1 MNFLSYFAVKYVQ
14 QLENIS
20 KSSKYCLGHILKGQK
35 VLNDRMNL
43 ENNKATPSRK
53 FSTQEGLALVAA
65 FGQTLQIFQ
74 DTIVSQFAKE
84 TSAQRKPNL
93 I

>member
-1 MNFLSYFAVKYVQ
+1 MF
-14 QLENIS
+14 
-20 KSSKYCLGHILKGQK
+20 SSWRTFQKARNTAWVTFGQK

-74 DTIVSQFAKE
+74 DAIVSQFAKE
-84 TSAQRKPNL
+84 T
-93 I
+93 

>member
-1 MNFLSYFAVKYVQ
+1 MFVLSPLREFSFIFRCKVCSAAGEHFKK
-14 QLENIS
+14 LE
-20 KSSKYCLGHILKGQK
+20 ILPRSHFERAK

-53 FSTQEGLALVAA
+53 FSTREGLALVAA

-84 TSAQRKPNL
+84 T
-93 I
+93 